1 MGTDSESKA
10 LAWANRA
17 GVLIVERGGRCEASA
32 WLSRREV
39 LLVSGDSP
47 LDAARRMW
55 QELARAGQSPGQ
67 FVDFFR
73 RMDR

>member
-1 MGTDSESKA
+1 MDAEGKA

-17 GVLIVERGGRCEASA
+17 GIRIVERQGRYGASA
-32 WLSRREV
+32 WLSEREALSV
-39 LLVSGDSP
+39 YGDSP

-55 QELARAGQSPGQ
+55 QSLVRAGQSPGQ